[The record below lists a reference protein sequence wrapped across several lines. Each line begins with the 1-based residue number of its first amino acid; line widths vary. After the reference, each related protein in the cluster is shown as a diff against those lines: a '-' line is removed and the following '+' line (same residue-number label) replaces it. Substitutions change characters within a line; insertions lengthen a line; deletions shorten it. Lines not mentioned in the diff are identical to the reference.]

1 MNFHDR
7 SDFEWRAKRS
17 RIRLRVF
24 LLLFLLLQLV
34 PPCSIVG
41 EWLRG
46 KARGRSVSRFSARR
60 SVTFPRIKFESIF
73 LSVILVT
80 PAYNNVGGKRSL
92 SGRERED
99 RSSSLD
105 NPLSLSLLIRAKTC
119 PFPRLRFGGKAREV
133 KGKCRGDS
141 WFIRGSSC
149 APTLPPATPRE
160 SRSFLMARARW
171 PRCSRE
177 KWTGER
183 ERERSCVALIEAG
196 EKQVYENRKRYCNR
210 ARKLPERDESSSFSR
225 DVFSRETID
234 GILRNTENRS
244 LSPKMNIRISW
255 KVETFVVSNV

>member
-1 MNFHDR
+1 M
-7 SDFEWRAKRS
+7 
-17 RIRLRVF
+17 RVF
-24 LLLFLLLQLV
+24 LLLLLFLLLQLV

-225 DVFSRETID
+225 DVFSHETID

-244 LSPKMNIRISW
+244 PSKDEYSYFSEGRNICCFECINQMYRSCE
-255 KVETFVVSNV
+255 KLAKKKR